1 MANKTVMELMDNLSY
16 SMEASE
22 ASVDIRDKKRKQQTI
37 QFTQTSK
44 KTTNNTSADQAKKD
58 NESDTQCAG
67 AKNTAL
73 INNEGKD
80 DEATGSDMDME
91 SGSGKAT
98 KMSKLEEAVA

>member
-1 MANKTVMELMDNLSY
+1 MADKTVMELMDNLSY

-73 INNEGKD
+73 LSNEGKE
-80 DEATGSDMDME
+80 DEATGSDM
-91 SGSGKAT
+91 
-98 KMSKLEEAVA
+98 